1 MKGSFFATG
10 AARMDRMA
18 QRLLEEAPGD
28 RLRLVDEVL
37 GMTLGDDL
45 AAELAG
51 AGAEVD
57 DVVRAPDRVLVVLHH
72 TSELPLASS
81 FSTPAGMRLCGDIR

>member
-1 MKGSFFATG
+1 
-10 AARMDRMA
+10 
-18 QRLLEEAPGD
+18 
-28 RLRLVDEVL
+28 
-37 GMTLGDDL
+37 MTLGDDL

-72 TSELPLASS
+72 HQRVAFGLELLQ
-81 FSTPAGMRLCGDIR
+81 PARACC